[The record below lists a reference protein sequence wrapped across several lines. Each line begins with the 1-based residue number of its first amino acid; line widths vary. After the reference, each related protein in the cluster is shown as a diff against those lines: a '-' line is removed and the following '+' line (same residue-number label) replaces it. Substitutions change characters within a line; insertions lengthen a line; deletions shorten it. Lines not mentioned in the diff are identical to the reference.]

1 MYTADKLVE
10 DDMVPLDSSILSPED
25 RQKVIAALEDD
36 RYVWRTVDGI
46 VRDTGLARITVENAV
61 QWDDEIDAIV
71 ASYPD
76 NKGRTQ
82 YTTRRHYQEK
92 RPFGWRVL
100 GAIAGKMA

>member
-46 VRDTGLARITVENAV
+46 VRDTGLARITV
-61 QWDDEIDAIV
+61 
-71 ASYPD
+71 
-76 NKGRTQ
+76 
-82 YTTRRHYQEK
+82 
-92 RPFGWRVL
+92 
-100 GAIAGKMA
+100 